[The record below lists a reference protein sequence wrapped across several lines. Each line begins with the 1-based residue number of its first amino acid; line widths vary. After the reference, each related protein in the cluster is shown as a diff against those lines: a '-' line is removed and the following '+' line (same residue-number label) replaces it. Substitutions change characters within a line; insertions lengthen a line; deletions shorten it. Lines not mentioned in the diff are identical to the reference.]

1 VQNFEE
7 NSIGEHQDPTCFRQ
21 PEPSLLLCRGPEEQQ
36 NGAKTQRNEPG
47 PGSWHCKI
55 QQNCF
60 GPVHLQTVRKTLKKP
75 GSTRELPKMT
85 SLVVGTSM
93 RAPINGASGTR
104 TRAREDSYTLELL
117 PNVQLSASKK
127 GHIQEVQSVE
137 RKWEQNGNRCKQ

>member
-1 VQNFEE
+1 MQVDAKAWLHRGVA
-7 NSIGEHQDPTCFRQ
+7 SMSL
-21 PEPSLLLCRGPEEQQ
+21 PEPSLLLWRGPEEQQ
-36 NGAKTQRNEPG
+36 NGAKTQRNEPE
-47 PGSWHCKI
+47 PGLLHCKI

-60 GPVHLQTVRKTLKKP
+60 GPVHLQKVRKTLKKP

-85 SLVVGTSM
+85 SLLVGTSM
-93 RAPINGASGTR
+93 RAPLNGASATR